1 VTGTQEE
8 GPVFFHGRQLLAN
21 LAAGAR
27 LALFLPVRPHAFRV
41 SALQFTLLVA
51 FNLALW
57 IGVAAV
63 RSGFAGEFDAGAV
76 AAYLSGVPLLL
87 LTALLLA
94 LIYKAPE
101 RLLAFAVAFIS
112 TDPVFELA
120 AFGLPALAGAAGEA
134 VAYAALLGWAWLV
147 SMRAVL
153 VLAGGQR
160 PRLYK
165 SVLVVTSMMVLAI
178 VALPDA
184 EPWYEPREAAL
195 PRLASEALFHAQ
207 GRLVERSLEG
217 LKPGRRGVPELYFVG
232 FAPDASAD
240 VFLREMRYVKRSF
253 DERFRAAGR
262 SIALVSSEEAL
273 EEFPIGSATNL
284 ARALSRVGEAMNAE
298 EDVLFL
304 FLSAHGN
311 AQHRLSAS
319 QPPLELA
326 PVTPTS
332 LARMLQESRIKWRII
347 VVSACYSGGYIEP
360 LRDANTVVIT
370 AAAADRISFGCEHGR
385 DFTYFG
391 EAYFKDA
398 LARSDSFIEAFHLAR
413 RLVSEKEAAEKLV
426 ASRPQIWVGEAI
438 AAQLQK
444 FPYEIDQQGQH
455 HGAGERHVVGS
466 PAHGNLEVPRNAR
479 EPAPAE
485 RAPDPGRRHR

>member
-1 VTGTQEE
+1 MTSARDE

-41 SALQFTLLVA
+41 SALQFALLVA
-51 FNLALW
+51 FNIALW
-57 IGVAAV
+57 IGAAAA
-63 RSGFAGEFDAGAV
+63 RSGFAGEFDPGAV

-94 LIYKAPE
+94 LIYRAPA
-101 RLLAFAVAFIS
+101 RLLSFAVAFTS
-112 TDPVFELA
+112 ADPVFELA
-120 AFGLPALAGAAGEA
+120 VFGLPALAGATGEA

-147 SMRAVL
+147 SMRVVV
-153 VLAGGQR
+153 VLAGWQR

-165 SVLVVTSMMVLAI
+165 SALVVTSVMVLSI

-184 EPWYEPREAAL
+184 EPWYEPVEGAP
-195 PRLASEALFHAQ
+195 PRLANEALFHAQ
-207 GRLVERSLEG
+207 GRLIERSLQA
-217 LKPGRRGVPELYFVG
+217 LQAGRQGTPELYFVG
-232 FAPDASAD
+232 FAPDGSAD

-253 DERFRAAGR
+253 DERFRTAGR

-284 ARALSRVGEAMNAE
+284 ARALSRVGEVIDVE

-326 PVTPTS
+326 SVTPTA
-332 LARMLQESRIKWRII
+332 LARMLQQARIKWRVI
-347 VVSACYSGGYIEP
+347 VVSSCYSGGYIEP
-360 LRDANTVVIT
+360 LRDANTMVIT
-370 AAAADRISFGCEHGR
+370 ASAADRISFGCEHGR

-398 LARSDSFIEAFHLAR
+398 LARSASFAEAFQLAR
-413 RLVSEKEAAEKLV
+413 RIVSEREAAERL
-426 ASRPQIWVGEAI
+426 APSRPQIWVGEAI

-444 FPYEIDQQGQH
+444 LAY
-455 HGAGERHVVGS
+455 
-466 PAHGNLEVPRNAR
+466 
-479 EPAPAE
+479 
-485 RAPDPGRRHR
+485 